1 MRAGCITCAAGQRC
15 TRWPD
20 CARQP
25 CLSVSRGFAL
35 TQGPLS
41 RRSRQGISGAVRAYL
56 ELHDRPV
63 GTAQQEEEAALAGM
77 SPEEQKR

>member
-1 MRAGCITCAAGQRC
+1 MHPQSAVSSPACRSAAAL
-15 TRWPD
+15 P
-20 CARQP
+20 
-25 CLSVSRGFAL
+25 SRKP
-35 TQGPLS
+35 PLL